1 MESGEAGKGI
11 IPMISITTMLSFIFR
26 ELYNLF
32 PLISI
37 GSSSTI
43 NCFFCIIAFDLQCL
57 SGKLMTMH
65 FQTSSS
71 KSFTA
76 SFFSASFEG
85 IWILHVSSHH
95 SACHLWLSVT
105 VSPSMDICHLFFN
118 SSHVPSK
125 FQYEE
130 IILVKLSK
138 WFQVV
143 YFVIWIHFF
152 TIISS
157 MFPFLAG
164 NNEVTNILFFKY
176 SDIILRNSEDLTYK
190 SICCNFTTFC
200 VKSNINATFQRK
212 L

>member
-1 MESGEAGKGI
+1 MERQVRGLFQWYPSLQCYL
-11 IPMISITTMLSFIFR
+11 LSS
-26 ELYNLF
+26 EN
-32 PLISI
+32 
-37 GSSSTI
+37 
-43 NCFFCIIAFDLQCL
+43 CIIYFLLYLLVLPAQSTASSALLPLTFSVSL

-95 SACHLWLSVT
+95 SACHLWLSIT